1 MVYFFMFKSMMIN
14 TDFEFKPWQSVGVFH
29 FNDNI
34 EHYQHILSD
43 WIFETQDKYGKEH
56 YHTHNHRMIIS
67 VYQHKIISI
76 FCYETLY
83 YQGVN
88 LIGLTIDEFM
98 NITQANFVGE
108 PEVIDFEDDSYP
120 QTIYHFDMIGAMVW
134 TKQHH
139 IVTIIV
145 AGRESYS
152 NESCDDIFLCS

>member
-1 MVYFFMFKSMMIN
+1 MMMDN
-14 TDFEFKPWQSVGVFH
+14 DFNFKPWQSVGVFH
-29 FNDNI
+29 FDDNI
-34 EHYQHILSD
+34 NHYQEILSD
-43 WIFETQDKYGKEH
+43 WIFEPQDKYGKEH
-56 YHTHNHRMIIS
+56 YHSVNHRMIIS

-152 NESCDDIFLCS
+152 NESCDDIF